1 MMEMELTAD
10 LLMKA
15 YNQMSDAV
23 FLLHNKSEI
32 IASNPAAVKL
42 LERYNVDVSEFCNY
56 CSGYMSASE
65 ERTCLGC
72 SLRDRTDKEAFQ
84 LYLQAKDGEHI
95 PFSASYTAIDDAK
108 QISVLL
114 LRNLTQQ
121 QYTEQI
127 LKLKTMT
134 EYVINAQESER
145 KRLSRELHDGLAQGL
160 YSTLIELRKIKYMT
174 KQEDYDASISEMDS
188 MLATILED
196 VRNMAVELRPSS
208 LDDLG
213 IFAALKAYFKRY
225 EQLFGVHVVFVSELY
240 GTRFPA
246 SVETMLYRV
255 TQEALTNAAKYAD
268 VDEIEVYL
276 FKTKQSIVLE
286 INDQGLGFSP
296 DHFTAQGSGLGLLN
310 MKERVE
316 LLHGDFELRSAPNQ
330 GTKVLVRI
338 PIEQKGEEQHD

>member
-1 MMEMELTAD
+1 MEMSAE
-10 LLMKA
+10 LLMKV
-15 YNQMSDAV
+15 YDQMSDAI
-23 FLLHNKSEI
+23 FLLRNKSEI
-32 IASNPAAVKL
+32 IASNPAAKQL
-42 LERYNVDVSEFCNY
+42 LGEYNVNLDDFCTY
-56 CSGYMSASE
+56 CNGYTSIFE

-72 SLRDRTDKEAFQ
+72 SLRKRIDNSAFQ
-84 LYLQAKDGEHI
+84 IFLNLNSGVNI
-95 PFSASYTAIDDAK
+95 PFSASYTLIDEDAD
-108 QISVLL
+108 ISLLL

-121 QYTEQI
+121 QHTEQI
-127 LKLKTMT
+127 LKQKTMT

-174 KQEDYDASISEMDS
+174 KKEDYETSILEMDS
-188 MLATILED
+188 MLSTTLED
-196 VRNMAVELRPSS
+196 IRNMAVELRPSS

-276 FKTKQSIVLE
+276 FKTKQTIVLE
-286 INDQGLGFSP
+286 INDQGIGFSP

-310 MKERVE
+310 MKERVD
-316 LLHGDFELRSAPNQ
+316 LLHGEFELRSEPDQ
-330 GTKVLVRI
+330 GTKILVRI
-338 PIEQKGEEQHD
+338 PLEASQHD

>member
-1 MMEMELTAD
+1 MEITSELF
-10 LLMKA
+10 MKA
-15 YNQMSDAV
+15 YEQMSDAV
-23 FLLHNKSEI
+23 FLLRDKSEI
-32 IASNPAAVKL
+32 IASNPSANQLLDRYEVKL
-42 LERYNVDVSEFCNY
+42 DDFCTY
-56 CSGYMSASE
+56 CNGYTSIFE

-72 SLRDRTDKEAFQ
+72 SLRKRIDNEAFQ
-84 LYLQAKDGEHI
+84 IFLNVKNGENI
-95 PFSASYTAIDDAK
+95 PFSASYTLIDESAG
-108 QISVLL
+108 ISVLL

-121 QYTEQI
+121 QQTEQL
-127 LKLKTMT
+127 LKQKTMT
-134 EYVINAQESER
+134 EYVINAQENER

-160 YSTLIELRKIKYMT
+160 FSTLIELRKIKYMT
-174 KQEDYDASISEMDS
+174 KKEDYESSIAEMDS
-188 MLATILED
+188 MLATTLED
-196 VRNMAVELRPSS
+196 IRNMAVELRPSS

-276 FKTKQSIVLE
+276 FKTKHTIVLE
-286 INDQGLGFSP
+286 INDQGIGFSP
-296 DHFTAQGSGLGLLN
+296 DHFTAEGSGLGLLN

-316 LLHGDFELRSAPNQ
+316 LLHGEFELRSEPNQ

-338 PIEQKGEEQHD
+338 PIEPKGGRTT

>member
-1 MMEMELTAD
+1 MEMSAE
-10 LLMKA
+10 LLMKV
-15 YNQMSDAV
+15 YDQMSDAI
-23 FLLHNKSEI
+23 FLLRNKSEI
-32 IASNPAAVKL
+32 IASNPAAKQL
-42 LERYNVDVSEFCNY
+42 LGEYNVNLDDFCTY
-56 CSGYMSASE
+56 CNGYTSIFE
-65 ERTCLGC
+65 EQTCLGC
-72 SLRDRTDKEAFQ
+72 SLRKRIDNSAFQ
-84 LYLQAKDGEHI
+84 IFLNLNSGVNI
-95 PFSASYTAIDDAK
+95 PFSASYTLIDEDAD
-108 QISVLL
+108 ISLLL

-121 QYTEQI
+121 QHTEQI
-127 LKLKTMT
+127 LKQKTMT

-174 KQEDYDASISEMDS
+174 KKEDYETSILEMDS
-188 MLATILED
+188 MLSTTLED
-196 VRNMAVELRPSS
+196 IRNMAVELRPSS

-276 FKTKQSIVLE
+276 FKTKQTIVLE
-286 INDQGLGFSP
+286 INDQGIGFSP

-310 MKERVE
+310 MKERVD
-316 LLHGDFELRSAPNQ
+316 LLHGEFELRSEPDQ
-330 GTKVLVRI
+330 GTKILVRI
-338 PIEQKGEEQHD
+338 PLEASQHD

>member
-1 MMEMELTAD
+1 MSAE
-10 LLMKA
+10 LLMKV
-15 YNQMSDAV
+15 YDQMSDAI
-23 FLLHNKSEI
+23 FLLRNKSEI
-32 IASNPAAVKL
+32 IASNPAAKQL
-42 LERYNVDVSEFCNY
+42 LGEYNVNLDDFCTY
-56 CSGYMSASE
+56 CNGYTSIFE
-65 ERTCLGC
+65 EQTCLGC
-72 SLRDRTDKEAFQ
+72 SLRKRIDNSAFQ
-84 LYLQAKDGEHI
+84 IFLNLNSGVNI
-95 PFSASYTAIDDAK
+95 PFSASYTLIDEDAD
-108 QISVLL
+108 ISLLL

-121 QYTEQI
+121 QHTEQI
-127 LKLKTMT
+127 LKQKTMT

-174 KQEDYDASISEMDS
+174 KKEDYETSILEMDS
-188 MLATILED
+188 MLSTTLED
-196 VRNMAVELRPSS
+196 IRNMAVELRPSS

-276 FKTKQSIVLE
+276 FKTKQTIVLE
-286 INDQGLGFSP
+286 INDQGIGFSP

-310 MKERVE
+310 MKERVD
-316 LLHGDFELRSAPNQ
+316 LLHGEFELRSEPDQ
-330 GTKVLVRI
+330 GTKILVRI
-338 PIEQKGEEQHD
+338 PLEASQHD